1 MFHFFNRK
9 KTLIKVDIDTK
20 LIAKGQKEGSCHLTV
35 GFPKEMPQEEIE
47 SIKKRLESIVD
58 DIRKYI

>member
-47 SIKKRLESIVD
+47 SIKKG
-58 DIRKYI
+58 